1 VNFAVPDAAR
11 QLPDEALPAV
21 TVPTLALLAEH
32 SAIMDPRRAAD
43 RARALL
49 PDATVEIVPDTGHG
63 LPFDDAERAA
73 TRIRAFLD
81 HLASTRPADPDHA
94 I

>member
-1 VNFAVPDAAR
+1 
-11 QLPDEALPAV
+11 
-21 TVPTLALLAEH
+21 
-32 SAIMDPRRAAD
+32 M
-43 RARALL
+43 
-49 PDATVEIVPDTGHG
+49 TVEIVPDTGHG